1 MSRSR
6 KENDLRR
13 LSVLQERVQRLEN
26 QTDDPH
32 ARQELRRLKS
42 SMTSVRADVSHMH
55 GRIEDIEAELADIRE
70 RMKT

>member
-13 LSVLQERVQRLEN
+13 LSALQERVNRLEK

-32 ARQELRRLKS
+32 ARKELRRLKS
-42 SMTSVRADVSHMH
+42 SMTSVRADMSHMH
-55 GRIEDIEAELADIRE
+55 GRIEDLEAEVAEIKE
-70 RMKT
+70 RIGE